1 VEYYKLAIAVIWPIL
16 VTIKIIYDT
25 RGVCFAGSNVST
37 DNEKMLKAASK
48 INLLHWPSKMH
59 LIEGSRAETREY
71 WVIALKLLQFL
82 FKNKMSEHVNF
93 TLALISNCISSI
105 LIYFVIS
112 NYFNSD
118 VGLIVSLLYSTCLW
132 SYQIIFVIGHV
143 HLAQMFFLLAILLL
157 QRAVTLGDK
166 YAVYFYFL
174 AGMFTVISFVS
185 SSASRKYP
193 LLAVLVFI
201 FSLQKF
207 MIFPWEKDYY
217 TPVNL
222 YLLSVIL
229 FLSIFFNRIVRYMKA
244 YIIVVVEKIT
254 NKNLADKDVH
264 LEAFSRIIL
273 SLLLV
278 LVFFRTIYPDINAA
292 AIFLM
297 AYFLGVLIVTAHVL
311 LPVSELKANTSR
323 YLTWLMGTW
332 RSHFSAY
339 PDQERIFG
347 KKLPEGFRG
356 EGLSWIYRFFWR
368 VIPIH
373 FVLYFLS
380 IVVVAYYT
388 FNSPGC
394 ENLFL
399 AFIFLVV
406 VIIVSLFPLIISE
419 ITSSLQVGKAYFP
432 SFIGFLFM
440 IGMAL
445 EKIFNTVNGNEKSI
459 IIVYAIVFTVIVL
472 QVGLSIYFYFK
483 DVLPARMAATILK
496 DNLRKINV
504 TQFYT
509 YDNAYNDSL
518 VKTMIYSYPNEF
530 DVKYINS
537 IEEVKEG
544 IIVIPGT
551 SSKSESMESQ
561 QYSIINGDFKDDKT
575 LNELYE
581 NKDIEKLAISK
592 IRTRG
597 CSRYFVLE
605 TEVTGYRDLILKQV
619 SDYDHWIANAW
630 VLSAETVHDFI
641 TSKHEKV
648 SCKN

>member
-1 VEYYKLAIAVIWPIL
+1 MEHYKLAIVIIWPIL
-16 VTIKIIYDT
+16 AAIKVIYDS
-25 RGVCFAGSNVST
+25 RGVCFAGPDVTT
-37 DNEKMLKAASK
+37 DNEKMLRAASK
-48 INLLHWPSKMH
+48 VNLLEWPSKMH
-59 LIEGSRAETREY
+59 LIKGSRAETREY
-71 WVIALKLLQFL
+71 WVIAVKLLQF
-82 FKNKMSEHVNF
+82 FFNNKMSEHVNF
-93 TLALISNCISSI
+93 TLALISNCISSV
-105 LIYFVIS
+105 LIYFIIS

-143 HLAQMFFLLAILLL
+143 HLAQMFFLFAILLL
-157 QRAVTLGDK
+157 QMAVTLGDK

-193 LLAVLVFI
+193 LLAVLAFI

-217 TPVNL
+217 TPVNMFL
-222 YLLSVIL
+222 FSGIL
-229 FLSIFFNRIVRYMKA
+229 FLSIFLSRIVRYTKV
-244 YIIVVVEKIT
+244 YVTKVVEKLT
-254 NKNLADKDVH
+254 NKNLADKDAH
-264 LEAFSRIIL
+264 LEVLSKIIL

-278 LVFFRTIYPDINAA
+278 LVFFRTICPDINAV

-297 AYFLGVLIVTAHVL
+297 AYFLGVLIVATHIL

-323 YLTWLMGTW
+323 YLSWLMGTW

-347 KKLPEGFRG
+347 RKLPEGFRG
-356 EGLSWIYRFFWR
+356 EGFLWIYRFFWR

-373 FVLYFLS
+373 FVLYIFS
-380 IVVVAYYT
+380 VAVVAYYT
-388 FNSPGC
+388 FKSSEF

-399 AFIFLVV
+399 AFMCFVV
-406 VIIVSLFPLIISE
+406 VVIVSLFPLIISE

-432 SFIGFLFM
+432 SFVGFLFM

-445 EKIFNTVNGNEKSI
+445 EKIFNTVNGNKQTVV
-459 IIVYAIVFTVIVL
+459 IVYSIMFMVIVSH
-472 QVGLSIYFYFK
+472 VGFSVYFYFS
-483 DVLPARMAATILK
+483 DVLPARMAATTLR
-496 DNLRKINV
+496 DSLRKINV

-509 YDNAYNDSL
+509 YDSAYNDSL

-530 DVKYINS
+530 DVRYINS
-537 IEEVKEG
+537 IDEVKEG

-551 SSKSESMESQ
+551 SSKSEPMESQ
-561 QYSIINGDFKDDKT
+561 QYAIINGDFTDDET
-575 LNELYE
+575 LNKLYE
-581 NKDIEKLAISK
+581 NKDIEKLAFFK

-630 VLSAETVHDFI
+630 VLSAEAVHDFI
-641 TSKHEKV
+641 VSKHKKV
-648 SCKN
+648 S